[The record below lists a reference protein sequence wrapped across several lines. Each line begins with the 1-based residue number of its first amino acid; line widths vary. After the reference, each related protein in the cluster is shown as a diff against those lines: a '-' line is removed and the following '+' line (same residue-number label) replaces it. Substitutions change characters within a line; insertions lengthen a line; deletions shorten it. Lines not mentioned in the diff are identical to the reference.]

1 MPPEKTDNPIASRL
15 GASLFRP
22 QNMNRIAAIE
32 LSRIR
37 INPNQPRKFFDEA
50 KLKEL
55 ALSLKEKGQLQPI
68 LVKANEAEPDTF
80 LIVAG
85 ERRFRAS
92 QLNDAST
99 IECIITQGD
108 IEEIALIENLQR
120 DDLKPIEEAEA
131 IKHLM
136 DERGYSQGRVA
147 NLLGTTRVAINEIV
161 ALTKLPAVIRDACRE
176 SDRATKSF
184 LLSIARLD
192 SEEQQLQAWDA
203 FIGGAPVTVARAMK
217 IGEGTDSF
225 SRFAGEMTRFTQKV
239 KRLKSPTDEQKAVI
253 MKAKK
258 EFDRAVKQLLENSE
272 NQIQENE
279 IAQKAE

>member
-68 LVKANEAEPDTF
+68 LIKANEAEPDTF

-92 QLNDAST
+92 QLNGTNT
-99 IECIITQGD
+99 IECIITNGD

-147 NLLGTTRVAINEIV
+147 SLLGTSRVAINEIV

-184 LLSIARLD
+184 LLTIARLD
-192 SEEQQLQAWDA
+192 SEAQQLQAWEA
-203 FIGGAPVTVARAMK
+203 FVGGAPVTVARAMK
-217 IGEGTDSF
+217 VGEGADSF
-225 SRFAGEMTRFTQKV
+225 TRFAGEITRFTQKV
-239 KRLKSPTDEQKAVI
+239 KKMKSPTIEQRAAI
-253 MKAKK
+253 MRAKK
-258 EFDRAVKQLLENSE
+258 EFDEALKQLLDEDK
-272 NQIQENE
+272 E
-279 IAQKAE
+279 INTEQPS